1 MNITEVVEKY
11 IALRDKK
18 AALKRDY
25 EAKVEAIDQMLDKV
39 ETLLLT
45 NMQEQG
51 VDSYKTPAGTA
62 YKSVRASASVADR
75 ESFMRFI
82 QETGEWSM
90 LDVRAN
96 KTAVQE
102 YREANND
109 LPPGVNWSEQIV
121 VNIRRS

>member
-18 AALKRDY
+18 TALKREY

-39 ETLLLT
+39 EALLLA

-51 VDSYKTPAGTA
+51 VDSYKTSAGTA